1 MNTDLFWCL
10 RFTPTQLVE
19 HYIEKKQRIGLVVD
33 LTNKDNR
40 YYDPKVTIK
49 CIILNCDIA
58 TISLSHYSWGY
69 SHAAEQASADYCI
82 EI

>member
-19 HYIEKKQRIGLVVD
+19 HCIEKKQRIGLVVD
-33 LTNKDNR
+33 LTSKDNR

-49 CIILNCDIA
+49 CII
-58 TISLSHYSWGY
+58 
-69 SHAAEQASADYCI
+69 
-82 EI
+82 